1 MDRTVSQIIN
11 KALDGG
17 TLTLEEGVELLKKVT
32 QVTQDGDTVT
42 TPHKQYAPFDLLG
55 S

>member
-17 TLTLEEGVELLKKVT
+17 MLTLEEGVELLKKVT
-32 QVTQDGDTVT
+32 QDGDTVT
-42 TPHKQYAPFDLLG
+42 TPHKRYAPFDLLG

>member
-1 MDRTVSQIIN
+1 MGRTVSQIIN

-17 TLTLEEGVELLKKVT
+17 MLTLEEGVGK
-32 QVTQDGDTVT
+32 VTQDGDTVT
-42 TPHKQYAPFDLLG
+42 TPHKRYAPFDLLG